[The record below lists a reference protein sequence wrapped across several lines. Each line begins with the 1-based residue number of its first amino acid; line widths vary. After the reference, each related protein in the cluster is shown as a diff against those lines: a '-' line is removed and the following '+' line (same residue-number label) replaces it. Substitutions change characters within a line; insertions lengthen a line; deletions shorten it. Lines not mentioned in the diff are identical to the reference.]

1 MSCRSMSICQYQR
14 TEKSALVASNAHILL
29 FHHDAVDQMPQALVR
44 VLLGR
49 LGVLVVLQAELP
61 EEALRVECL
70 FAQRDG
76 SFGLCGRVEL
86 VEQDEQGRRH
96 RQGGRERIEVGIV
109 VGRGGRERSQG
120 GGGLGSLGDDIAQ
133 RLSRREGLDDGIV
146 KAAVA
151 EVDES
156 DTATRSES
164 VHARFAAS
172 IRCPSRRW
180 LPTAAGTAAP
190 TITAQEA

>member
-1 MSCRSMSICQYQR
+1 
-14 TEKSALVASNAHILL
+14 
-29 FHHDAVDQMPQALVR
+29 MPQALVR

-49 LGVLVVLQAELP
+49 LGVLVMLQAELP
-61 EEALRVECL
+61 EEALWVERP
-70 FAQRDG
+70 FAHRDG

-96 RQGGRERIEVGIV
+96 RQGSRERIEVGVV
-109 VGRGGRERSQG
+109 VGRGGREGSQG
-120 GGGLGSLGDDIAQ
+120 GGRLGSLGDDVAQ
-133 RLSRREGLDDGIV
+133 WLSRREGLDDGIV

-151 EVDES
+151 EVNES